1 MHQVIEQ
8 HSNGSSILFWG
19 INSSTKSRNFS
30 WDIYALS
37 PHLKCQILK
46 GAEANYIEWRNNKVL
61 LHSTENYSQYPMINQ
76 NGKECFYMWHCRAEV
91 NRTL

>member
-61 LHSTENYSQYPMINQ
+61 LHSTGIYPIN
-76 NGKECFYMWHCRAEV
+76 GKAYEKECFYTWHCRAEV